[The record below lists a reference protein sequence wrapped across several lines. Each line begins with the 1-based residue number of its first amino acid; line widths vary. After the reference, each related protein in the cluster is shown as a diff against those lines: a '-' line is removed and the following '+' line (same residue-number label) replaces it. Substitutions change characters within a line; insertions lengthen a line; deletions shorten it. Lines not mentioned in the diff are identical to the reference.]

1 MKMAHEPLIDK
12 YISVHPEICHGK
24 PCFKGTR
31 IMVSSV
37 LEFLEAGESYAEIR
51 KAYPNLTPAHIR
63 AALHFAHAVLDQSRL
78 PTFQRLLHATAA

>member
-1 MKMAHEPLIDK
+1 MVDVRE
-12 YISVHPEICHGK
+12 YISVDPHICHGK

-37 LEFLEAGESYAEIR
+37 LEFLEAGESYAEIH

-63 AALHFAHAVLDQSRL
+63 AALHFAHAVLDQGRL
-78 PTFQRLLHATAA
+78 PTFQRLLHATIA